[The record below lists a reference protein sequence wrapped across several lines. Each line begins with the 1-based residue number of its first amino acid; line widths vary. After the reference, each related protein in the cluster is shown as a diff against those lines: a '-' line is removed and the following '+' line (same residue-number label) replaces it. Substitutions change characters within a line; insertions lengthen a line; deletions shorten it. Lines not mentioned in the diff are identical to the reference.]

1 MGGRKREKMGRKEER
16 KWKGKE
22 MRKKKKMEEMRWE
35 NRPMCAFGWKKK
47 KWKKK

>member
-1 MGGRKREKMGRKEER
+1 MGENGKERGEKMERKRNEE
-16 KWKGKE
+16 E
-22 MRKKKKMEEMRWE
+22 KKMEEMRWE